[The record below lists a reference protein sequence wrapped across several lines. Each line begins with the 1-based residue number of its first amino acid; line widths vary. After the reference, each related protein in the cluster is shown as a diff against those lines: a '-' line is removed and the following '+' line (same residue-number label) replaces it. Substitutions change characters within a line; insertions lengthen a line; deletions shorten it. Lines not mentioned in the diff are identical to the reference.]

1 MDLTVDF
8 IVGFLIFTITLSIC
22 LSWIIS
28 TSIPAPLG
36 MVSPRAYEYPVHL
49 VVYRDGDNLVID
61 SSEGLVVYV
70 TVVCFTEDSY
80 SIVRGRTPLR
90 LSLYSFIVA
99 FSGSCVRTYGT
110 PPNLR
115 AYITPYGVYTTPNM
129 ELTTPYVYIKNGKI
143 HEIKP
148 LETGKFILG
157 FKRVVVING
166 TVMIGGY

>member
-8 IVGFLIFTITLSIC
+8 IVGFLIFTTTLSLG
-22 LSWIIS
+22 LSWIMS
-28 TSIPAPLG
+28 TSIPTPLG
-36 MVSPRAYEYPVHL
+36 MISPRAYEYPVHL
-49 VVYRDGDNLVID
+49 VEYRDGDNLIVD
-61 SSEGLVVYV
+61 CSEGLVVYV

-80 SIVRGRTPLR
+80 SIIRGRTPLR
-90 LSLYSFIVA
+90 LPLYSFIVA

-115 AYITPYGVYTTPNM
+115 AYITPYGIYTAPH
-129 ELTTPYVYIKNGKI
+129 TTPYVYIKNGKI